1 MLTNVLEMDS
11 GDVCIMWRYVTWQKE
26 LVTQSCLT
34 ATLWTVAHQASLSM
48 GILQARILE
57 WVVMPS
63 SRVSSWPR
71 DWTRVSCMAGS
82 FFTIWATREA
92 QHDRTICLI
101 MVALNQMSVFPQIQ
115 MLTPNPHCDSTGK
128 WSSLWEVIRSAV
140 ASWMGVGPFWKRSP
154 LCHVRTQGED
164 SIQEPRSEFPPD
176 TTPSRASIPDFSVLR
191 RLRNKFL
198 LFISHPG
205 YDIFVIAK
213 RQ

>member
-1 MLTNVLEMDS
+1 MTERVSRSVVSDCN
-11 GDVCIMWRYVTWQKE
+11 
-26 LVTQSCLT
+26 
-34 ATLWTVAHQASLSM
+34 LWTVAHQASLSM
-48 GILQARILE
+48 GIPQARILE

-92 QHDRTICLI
+92 QHDRTMCLI
-101 MVALNQMSVFPQIQ
+101 MVALNRMSVFPQIQ
-115 MLTPNPHCDSTGK
+115 MLTPNPHCDSIGK

-140 ASWMGVGPFWKRSP
+140 ASWMGVGPFWKRSGCSTP

-205 YDIFVIAK
+205 YGIFVIAVQ
-213 RQ
+213 RD